1 MEILKI
7 ATDWAKAESF
17 SSAFFVL
24 FGVLFLLASAGFWL
38 IGKTDISR
46 AYIIPMLVAGALLMV
61 IGIGLVYANQVRIAE
76 FPIAHQNDASAFI
89 ASELARVD
97 QVLSEYQTVVFTAI
111 PIIIAVCAGLIFF
124 LDGPIWR
131 SSMITTIAMMTVI
144 LLIDG
149 TAHSRIE
156 IYKERLSS
164 EASKS

>member
-17 SSAFFVL
+17 SSAFFIL

-38 IGKTDISR
+38 VGKTDISR

-97 QVLSEYQTVVFTAI
+97 KVLSEYQTVVFTAI
-111 PIIIAVCAGLIFF
+111 PIIIAVSAGLIFF

-156 IYKERLSS
+156 IYKERLLS